1 MPRAAS
7 GTRYSVLNTLYST
20 TNYIFA
26 SVVNLSSMN
35 IDQLNRLSEA
45 DATSAFEQCCG
56 SSEWVERMVY
66 SRPFESLGEV
76 LETSDTIWEEC
87 DVDDYEEAF
96 SHHPRIG
103 DIESLSKKYANTK
116 TWAAG
121 EQKGME
127 SADRAVIEKLAQ
139 GNAAY
144 EEKYGYIFIV
154 NATGK
159 SAAEML
165 ALLEARMK
173 NDPKDEIHIA
183 AGEQNKITKLR
194 LKKLL
199 A

>member
-1 MPRAAS
+1 M
-7 GTRYSVLNTLYST
+7 T
-20 TNYIFA
+20 
-26 SVVNLSSMN
+26 

-45 DATSAFEQCCG
+45 AAAETFEQCCG
-56 SSEWVERMVY
+56 ASQWVERMVF
-66 SRPFESLGEV
+66 SRPFENLAEV

-96 SHHPRIG
+96 SHHPKIG
-103 DIESLSKKYANTK
+103 DVESLAKKYANTR

-121 EQKGME
+121 EQKGVE
-127 SADRAVIEKLAQ
+127 GADGEVIRKLAE

-144 EEKYGYIFIV
+144 EEKFGFIFIV

-165 ALLEARMK
+165 ALLESRLM
-173 NDPKDEIHIA
+173 NDPRDEILA
-183 AGEQNKITKLR
+183 AADEQNKITKQR

>member
-1 MPRAAS
+1 
-7 GTRYSVLNTLYST
+7 
-20 TNYIFA
+20 
-26 SVVNLSSMN
+26 MN
-35 IDQLNRLSEA
+35 IDQLNRLPEA
-45 DATSAFEQCCG
+45 DATAAFGQCCG
-56 SSEWVERMVY
+56 ASQWVERMVY

-96 SHHPRIG
+96 GHHPKIG
-103 DIESLSKKYANTK
+103 DVESLAKKYANTK
-116 TWAAG
+116 QWAAG
-121 EQKGME
+121 EQKGMDG
-127 SADRAVIEKLAQ
+127 ADLAVIHKLAE

-144 EEKYGYIFIV
+144 EEKFGYIFIV

-165 ALLEARMK
+165 ALLEARMG
-173 NDPKDEIHIA
+173 NDPKDEIMIA
-183 AGEQNKITKLR
+183 AAEQNKITKLR